1 MQNKDKLIEYLI
13 TMLKIRYFEEKAM
26 DLYSTGRLLGMCHPY
41 IGEEAVAVG
50 VCSCLNKDDYIVS
63 THRGHGHAI
72 AKGMDLKKMMAELC
86 AKEQGY
92 CRGRGGS
99 MHIADV
105 SLGHLGANG
114 IVGAGIPI
122 AVGAGLSI
130 KYRETNQ
137 VCVCFFGDAASNI
150 GTFHESVNMA
160 AIFKLPVIFVC
171 ENNLYGLSTPIS
183 YSGATSNIS
192 DRAKAYNI
200 PGESVD
206 GMDVLAVVDIAEK
219 AIKHARNN
227 KGAML
232 LECKTYRYLGH
243 SKSDN
248 RPYRTKQEEEEW
260 KKKDPILKIK
270 NMILEN
276 KISSSIEISDIENR
290 IRKEIENI
298 AEYAISLPEPD
309 PSKVEENVYA

>member
-1 MQNKDKLIEYLI
+1 MIKEELIKYLSI
-13 TMLKIRYFEEKAM
+13 MIRIRFFEEKAM
-26 DLYSTGRLLGMCHPY
+26 EFYSTGKLTGMCHPY

-72 AKGMDLKKMMAELC
+72 AKGMDPKRMMAELC

-92 CRGRGGS
+92 CKGRGGS
-99 MHIADV
+99 MHIADI

-114 IVGAGIPI
+114 IVGAGLPI

-130 KYRETNQ
+130 KYRETMQ

-150 GTFHESVNMA
+150 GTFHESINMA
-160 AIFKLPVIFVC
+160 AAFKLPIIFVC

-183 YSGATSNIS
+183 YSGATPNIA
-192 DRAKAYNI
+192 DRAKGYNI
-200 PGESVD
+200 PGELVD
-206 GMDVLAVVDIAEK
+206 GMNVLAVREVTEE
-219 AIKHARNN
+219 AIKNARDR
-227 KGAML
+227 KGPTL
-232 LECKTYRYLGH
+232 IECKTYRYLGH

-248 RPYRTKQEEEEW
+248 RPYRTKNEEEEW
-260 KKKDPILKIK
+260 KKKDPILGLK

-276 KISSSIEISDIENR
+276 KIATIEEILKIENR
-290 IRKEIENI
+290 IKKEIEE
-298 AEYAISLPEPD
+298 AGEYAINLPEPD
-309 PSKVEENVYA
+309 TATVEENVYA